1 MITKN
6 KKFGISVLGMNT
18 SGDLIKT
25 FGFNSSRNINKFE
38 NVDTILVDEIEVIKD
53 SIGYMICDVVD
64 IIDADAHTIFIGK
77 LVGADKCNDEKAMTY
92 NYYQE
97 HKDDIIKVKT
107 ESGKTAYVCTICGYV
122 YYGEELPKNF
132 VCPVCGVS
140 SDFFEKKI

>member
-1 MITKN
+1 
-6 KKFGISVLGMNT
+6 
-18 SGDLIKT
+18 
-25 FGFNSSRNINKFE
+25 
-38 NVDTILVDEIEVIKD
+38 
-53 SIGYMICDVVD
+53 
-64 IIDADAHTIFIGK
+64 
-77 LVGADKCNDEKAMTY
+77 MTY